1 MEEEQLIVMPHAYKH
16 GLTEDEIRFAWRHAL
31 YRFTRLDDSRGDV
44 VVVIGP
50 TDELGLLTHQMTY
63 CAGIV
68 GRHHDEETIFV
79 NSSSITELDKTSS
92 LLSASFHFFDKE
104 PMNGLK

>member
-1 MEEEQLIVMPHAYKH
+1 MEEELIIMPHAYKH

-79 NSSSITELDKTSS
+79 FHAKRPPVDTLIEELRQWRG
-92 LLSASFHFFDKE
+92 E
-104 PMNGLK
+104 M